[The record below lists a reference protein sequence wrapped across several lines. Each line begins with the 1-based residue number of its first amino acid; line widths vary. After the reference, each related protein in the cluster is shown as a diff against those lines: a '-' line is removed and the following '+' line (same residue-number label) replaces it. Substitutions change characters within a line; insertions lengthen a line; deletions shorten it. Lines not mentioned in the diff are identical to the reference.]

1 MKLND
6 MLVFLITMHVNMP
19 GNALGTFRKD
29 RRDKELL
36 LFMFMNYTQ
45 SIRVET
51 SHRPESKAGYTE
63 PIP

>member
-6 MLVFLITMHVNMP
+6 MLVFLIAMHVNLP
-19 GNALGTFRKD
+19 GTALAAFRKE
-29 RRDKELL
+29 RRDNELL
-36 LFMFMNYTQ
+36 LFMFINYTQ

-63 PIP
+63 PIA